1 MKNELVNVYVKTAD
15 KWELLY
21 KDIPENIA
29 TDIWRAGFRTGEN
42 KISIER
48 KADRQF
54 FERQLEK
61 LHKR

>member
-29 TDIWRAGFRTGEN
+29 TDIWRAGFRTGKN

-48 KADRQF
+48 KADKDF